1 MNDLEDSSA
10 YYFLINE
17 GALDAL
23 RYRYSVED
31 VEYIFSSGV
40 KLLKDF
46 QIKEDDENIL
56 TAFLLYFSS
65 IRSKVD
71 DVIDLRQAKDLSDL
85 ETASILKDLLMK
97 QETTKTAPIMMTIHN
112 DERLKSY
119 LNNRSVNFISR

>member
-1 MNDLEDSSA
+1 MDDLEDSYA
-10 YYFLINE
+10 YYILTNE
-17 GALDAL
+17 KAYDAL
-23 RYRYSVED
+23 CRRYSSKD
-31 VEYIFSSGV
+31 IEYIFSSGV

-65 IRSKVD
+65 IRSKAD
-71 DVIDLRQAKDLSDL
+71 NVIDLRQAKELSDI
-85 ETASILKDLLMK
+85 ETALILRDLLIK
-97 QETTKTAPIMMTIHN
+97 QETTKTAPIMITIHN